1 MDHLYSRTIISSK
14 GAEYECKYVS
24 SGVEVYMAMACGTRE
39 FVHAVGRSSE
49 LSSGWTRNSLNVTEI
64 TLIMHFLNSYF
75 LSVSFSSF
83 IPTPLFIRRA
93 TSGTVESSDF
103 PEHGLVHDGTPCGE
117 NLVCVNQTCVSLFP
131 HIDNTKCPTNQNNVE
146 CSGHGVSF
154 QFFRFFFS
162 SLSIC
167 VFIFFSYAL
176 YFMHTYVHTM
186 LYDTCM

>member
-1 MDHLYSRTIISSK
+1 M
-14 GAEYECKYVS
+14 
-24 SGVEVYMAMACGTRE
+24 
-39 FVHAVGRSSE
+39 
-49 LSSGWTRNSLNVTEI
+49 N
-64 TLIMHFLNSYF
+64 FLNFYF
-75 LSVSFSSF
+75 LSSFF
-83 IPTPLFIRRA
+83 LTPSFIRRA

-154 QFFRFFFS
+154 QFFRFSSSSS

-167 VFIFFSYAL
+167 VFISFHMLVIKFIHMYI
-176 YFMHTYVHTM
+176 HTCYMT
-186 LYDTCM
+186 YDTIYMHVVISISHFPSFNNIIMMRLLLYSITVSQPFHFIESHPSRATIELFIRFDWLTIFF